1 MRIALVAP
9 PFIPVP
15 PRKYGGTELFVAH
28 LAEGLKQSGIDV
40 VVYANGDSTVN
51 VEVRSLYPKS
61 EWPLQ
66 GEIFG
71 NLKDVNH
78 TNWAIAD
85 AAGDCDILHLNNA
98 PGLSSSRLIDTPFV
112 YTVHHPH
119 EPALSEFYGYFPEVQ
134 YVAIS
139 DFQRSLELMPRRQ
152 TIHHGI
158 RISDYK
164 FQEKK
169 KPYLCFI
176 GRLAP
181 VKGPH
186 LAIEVAKRIG
196 IPLKIAGEVQ
206 PLFRNYFESQIKPHI
221 DGRFI
226 EYVGEADMEMK
237 CELLGN
243 SMAMLFP
250 IQWNEPFGL
259 VMIEA
264 MACGTPV
271 IALKGGSVPEVI
283 RDGISGYVC
292 ESIDEMVDRARNLS
306 IPPTTIRQYAAERF
320 SVEVMVAKYIELY
333 ERIYLERQ
341 PLTLSAVEEISI
353 AAEPG
358 AAA

>member
-1 MRIALVAP
+1 MRIALIAP

-15 PRKYGGTELFVAH
+15 PLKYGGTELFVAH

-40 VVYANGDSTVN
+40 VVYATGDSTVD
-51 VEVRSLYPKS
+51 VELRSLYSKS
-61 EWPLQ
+61 EWPLE

-78 TNWAIAD
+78 TTWAIAD
-85 AAGDCDILHLNNA
+85 AVRDCDILHLNNA
-98 PGLSSSRLIDTPFV
+98 PGLASSRLIDAPLV

-119 EPALSEFYGYFPEVQ
+119 EPALSEFYGYFPDVQ

-139 DFQRSLELMPRRQ
+139 DFQRSLELMPKRQ

-158 RISDYK
+158 RMSDYT

-169 KPYLCFI
+169 EPYLCFI

-186 LAIEVAKRIG
+186 LAIEVAKRTG

-206 PLFRNYFESQIKPHI
+206 PLFRNYFETQIKPHI

-226 EYVGEADMEMK
+226 EYIGEADLQAK

-243 SMAMLFP
+243 STAMLFP

-271 IALKGGSVPEVI
+271 IALKGGSVPEVV
-283 RDGISGYVC
+283 RDGVSGYVC
-292 ESIDEMVDRARNLS
+292 NTTDEMVDRVRNLS
-306 IPPTTIRQYAAERF
+306 IPSGLIREYAAQRF
-320 SVEVMVAKYIELY
+320 SVDVMVAKYVDLY
-333 ERIYLERQ
+333 ESIYLERQ
-341 PLTLSAVEEISI
+341 PITLSAVDEISI